1 MASGG
6 CSAVVVHGAS
16 RCAGFSRCGA
26 QALGCMGLVAL
37 WHVESSGSGIEL
49 VFPALGGF
57 LSTLLPGKSSHS
69 HFEDKI
75 CV

>member
-1 MASGG
+1 MGAALRLWFMARL
-6 CSAVVVHGAS
+6 VVLAS
-16 RCAGFSRCGA
+16 LVVEHRL
-26 QALGCMGLVAL
+26 LGRMGLVAL